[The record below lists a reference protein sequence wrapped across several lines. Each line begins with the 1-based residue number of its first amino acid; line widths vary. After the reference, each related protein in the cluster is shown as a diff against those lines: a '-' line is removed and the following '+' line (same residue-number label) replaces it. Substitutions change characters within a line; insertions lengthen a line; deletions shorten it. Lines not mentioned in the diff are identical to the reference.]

1 MAAIYIYA
9 DETGDLDTSGSAGT
23 STYFGFGT
31 SVFVGDHGHAL
42 WQGLQLRCALEQRGL
57 KLPKGFHAKNDSHAT
72 RDEVFAV
79 VGEQAPRRCVF
90 TVR

>member
-1 MAAIYIYA
+1 MIENLASA
-9 DETGDLDTSGSAGT
+9 DS
-23 STYFGFGT
+23 YPY
-31 SVFVGDHGHAL
+31 VGPSIRL

-79 VGEQAPRRCVF
+79 VGEQGPRRCVF